1 LGSMKTRKE
10 ALARKAW
17 AEMEVAAGRTPDVGR
32 LFRDDTTHPTLLA
45 AAEAWLRTRVDVA
58 ESSRSAYRDRVAYL
72 APLHRVRVDELDAA
86 TIQEWVRV
94 CGLAASTVRNTVTT
108 LHAILDHA
116 GVDPNPAKTGRL
128 LRVPKRQRSAKYLP
142 PRSDLAAV
150 YALLPPRHADLVRLL
165 EHTGLRVSEAVA
177 LAWVDVDEARQRF
190 LVAEAKTAAGRRFVS
205 WEPEWCEWEP
215 PHVPT
220 VKAVGDLDSGPS
232 RVAAAASGA
241 NASPLGGRL
250 PRGVSVYP
258 TTVAAVQG
266 ALAYAC
272 KRAGVQPF
280 GPHALRHRHA
290 SILLHHGL
298 LSPAE
303 IAARLGH
310 ASPSVTL
317 GTYSWLVPPD

>member
-1 LGSMKTRKE
+1 VYLIRRVTQAGDPRFLVRFQAGRYGRQRHLGSFKTLRE
-10 ALARKAW
+10 ARARKAW
-17 AEMEVAAGRTPDVGR
+17 AEMEIAAGRIPDVSR
-32 LFRDDTTHPTLLA
+32 LFRDDAARPTLLA

-86 TIQEWVRV
+86 MIQEWVRV

-128 LRVPKRQRSAKYLP
+128 LRVPKRQRSVKYLP

-165 EHTGLRVSEAVA
+165 EHTGLRVSEAVG

-205 WEPEWCEWEP
+205 WEPVWCEWEP
-215 PHVPT
+215 PMRP
-220 VKAVGDLDSGPS
+220 
-232 RVAAAASGA
+232 AS
-241 NASPLGGRL
+241 
-250 PRGVSVYP
+250 GVSVYP

-280 GPHALRHRHA
+280 GPHSLRHLHA
-290 SILLHHGL
+290 SRLLHHGL